1 MASSGQASEPNIS
14 AAAVA
19 GDGPVPLTHLLILG
33 PPRSGTTLLAAMI
46 SRHTEIGILNENKSW
61 AMRQLLGKVVV
72 GNKRCIPNQ
81 IELKKRGRLSLRFFK
96 TIGLAKEYQSSEYSI
111 EDYLTL
117 PNIKLLCLI
126 RSGDDVIS
134 SIMKRGSK
142 GFRIAAYR
150 WRRAIEIIHYLNQ
163 TYPNSTLVVSF
174 EELIMQPREMM
185 ERIATFLGVEYQ
197 ERMLE
202 GPKYNPWYTETG
214 MDKAKVY
221 RANRENIDFKL
232 QERFPAVFR
241 KYLSLVELGART

>member
-1 MASSGQASEPNIS
+1 MAASGEPNVRG
-14 AAAVA
+14 AAVTES
-19 GDGPVPLTHLLILG
+19 PVALTHLLILG
-33 PPRSGTTLLAAMI
+33 PPRSGTTLLAAMV

-117 PNIKLLCLI
+117 PNIRILCLI

-134 SIMKRGSK
+134 SIMRRGEKNFSV
-142 GFRIAAYR
+142 AAYR

-163 TYPNSTLVVSF
+163 TYPQSTLVVSF
-174 EELIMQPREMM
+174 EDLIMQPREMM

-202 GPKYNPWYTETG
+202 GPKYNPWYSETG
-214 MDKAKVY
+214 LDKSKVH
-221 RANRENIDFKL
+221 RANRENLDFKL
-232 QERFPAVFR
+232 QERFPADFE
-241 KYLSLVELGART
+241 KYRGLVELAALT